1 MHSDNT
7 TENALEACAFLEIP
21 YRERRDGNRETL
33 VAVGWN
39 KYGLFLVDTRGVFD
53 KDSDIRTDE
62 VVNLMLRAY
71 DDQAEED
78 RKAIDK
84 ILEKVSMHM
93 EASQWRQ
100 SA

>member
-7 TENALEACAFLEIP
+7 TENTLEACAFLEIP
-21 YRERRDGNRETL
+21 YQRDMDGDVQSVT
-33 VAVGWN
+33 AVGWN
-39 KYGLFLVDTRGVFD
+39 KYGLFLVDMRGVFD

-71 DDQAEED
+71 DNQTEED

-84 ILEKVSMHM
+84 ILEKVGHVVG
-93 EASQWRQ
+93 
-100 SA
+100 

>member
-7 TENALEACAFLEIP
+7 TDNVLETCAFLDIP

-39 KYGLFLVDTRGVFD
+39 KYGLFLVDMRGVFD

-71 DDQAEED
+71 DDQTEED

-84 ILEKVSMHM
+84 ILEKVS
-93 EASQWRQ
+93 QGVQ
-100 SA
+100 S

>member
-7 TENALEACAFLEIP
+7 TENTLETCAFLEIP
-21 YRERRDGNRETL
+21 YQGEMDGDVQPAT
-33 VAVGWN
+33 VVGWN
-39 KYGLFLVDTRGVFD
+39 RYGLFLVDRRGMFD

-62 VVNLMLRAY
+62 VVNLILRAY
-71 DDQAEED
+71 DDQTEED
-78 RKAIDK
+78 RKAIDE